1 MFTKNGN
8 ILKINGDWLK
18 PSSYPEP
25 PEPEPYPFEEVTI
38 GTQIWSKPNLDIDD
52 GGEGI
57 HKVDNVTA
65 MGYNLGTQYYYTW
78 DAAVRVCSNIV
89 GWHLPT
95 MDDWTVYVGVKD
107 KPHYG
112 YWYTFSMES
121 RRYFP
126 SGAYYDVGWRDS
138 EFNTMP
144 NARYD
149 MMYKFM
155 NSADYYVDKGTY
167 GKPSYLELIPNWWI
181 ASAVSTAGYEIWSV
195 TVESNMEFGAK
206 YGHSAEYKPVRLLKD
221 GSIIQPRT

>member
-1 MFTKNGN
+1 MTWTKY
-8 ILKINGDWLK
+8 D
-18 PSSYPEP
+18 
-25 PEPEPYPFEEVTI
+25 
-38 GTQIWSKPNLDIDD
+38 LDYDD
-52 GGEGI
+52 GGPGIIRVEHPIYKYKYYSNENDEGTVI
-57 HKVDNVTA
+57 TVQLP
-65 MGYNLGTQYYYTW
+65 YSLCYYTLE
-78 DAAVRVCSNIV
+78 AAHRVADKIS

-107 KPHYG
+107 KPHYS

-126 SGAYYDVGWRDS
+126 SGAYYRVGCKDS

-144 NARYD
+144 NASYD

-167 GKPSYLELIPNWWI
+167 GKPNYLKLIPNWWI

-195 TVESNMEFGAK
+195 TVEDNMEFGAK

>member
-95 MDDWTVYVGVKD
+95 KDEWEVLINRRPDMVGKWIKSTYGWEPNEYGGNGTDLYGFTALPVGV
-107 KPHYG
+107 
-112 YWYTFSMES
+112 W
-121 RRYFP
+121 
-126 SGAYYDVGWRDS
+126 
-138 EFNTMP
+138 EFNNNRLINNGYYTWHW
-144 NARYD
+144 
-149 MMYKFM
+149 
-155 NSADYYVDKGTY
+155 SATTNGTY
-167 GKPSYLELIPNWWI
+167 AYANILQFTGNN
-181 ASAVSTAGYEIWSV
+181 AGLDSHP
-195 TVESNMEFGAK
+195 K
-206 YGHSAEYKPVRLLKD
+206 YKGFVVRLIKD
-221 GSIIQPRT
+221 T